1 MSVTYEEQRTEQEKR
16 IDADVLARVKR
27 GLAWLEE
34 THGPGWEDKIDLA
47 TLDLRDGNVCVL
59 GQVYGAEAA
68 ACQDSDGI
76 NGFGYGLL
84 IECSRVRTEALPR
97 RSTRTALRMPLGILS
112 RRLGSSCCAHASRG
126 NRHECR
132 S

>member
-47 TLDLRDGNVCVL
+47 TLDLGDGSRCLL
-59 GQVYGAEAA
+59 GQVYAGSCEEGENGYSV
-68 ACQDSDGI
+68 ACRSQLSE
-76 NGFGYGLL
+76 YGDR
-84 IECSRVRTEALPR
+84 E
-97 RSTRTALRMPLGILS
+97 
-112 RRLGSSCCAHASRG
+112 SRG
-126 NRHECR
+126 FTCHDWEENGPALQEAWEFVLRPR
-132 S
+132 ITGQPS